1 MGKNAPATALV
12 GVFILP
18 TLLAGG
24 CTISLANLTASL
36 GGSTPA
42 ARGTIRVLFIN
53 NTPHRAVFTYG
64 TFDQTDQ
71 FSQPDFRQF
80 GVDETNRHLDGN
92 SESSIR
98 PIDGQSPL
106 FCAGVFSIGS
116 PNLRSLIDENL
127 AGVTV
132 IDEALVD
139 GVEFFDIDEGGDS
152 DAKSVGFA
160 PPFEA
165 LLGADFPCAALLIIR
180 FELSDLGSDPFRI
193 DFELIPSG
201 STR

>member
-1 MGKNAPATALV
+1 MVKNAPATVLARI
-12 GVFILP
+12 FILS
-18 TLLAGG
+18 TLLASG
-24 CTISLANLTASL
+24 CTIPLDNLTTSL
-36 GGSTPA
+36 GGSTGG
-42 ARGTIRVLFIN
+42 ARGTVRVLFIN

-64 TFDQTDQ
+64 TLDQTDQ

-80 GVDETNRHLDGN
+80 GVDETSRNLDGN

-98 PIDGQSPL
+98 PADGQSPL
-106 FCAGVFSIGS
+106 FCARVFSIGS

-127 AGVTV
+127 AGETV

-139 GVEFFDIDEGGDS
+139 GVEFFDIDEDGDS

-165 LLGADFPCAALLIIR
+165 LLGVDFPCAALLIIY
-180 FELSDLGSDPFRI
+180 FELDDLGPVPFRI
-193 DFELIPSG
+193 DFELIPSS

>member
-1 MGKNAPATALV
+1 MVRSAPATVLA
-12 GVFILP
+12 GIFILSA
-18 TLLAGG
+18 LLGSG
-24 CTISLANLTASL
+24 CTIPLDNLTASL
-36 GGSTPA
+36 GGNTTG
-42 ARGTIRVLFIN
+42 ARGTVRVLFIN

-71 FSQPDFRQF
+71 FSRPDFRQF
-80 GVDETNRHLDGN
+80 GVDETSRHLDGN

-98 PIDGQSPL
+98 PTDGQSPL
-106 FCAGVFSIGS
+106 FCARVFSIGS

-127 AGVTV
+127 EGVSV

-139 GVEFFDIDEGGDS
+139 GVEFFDIDDDGDA
-152 DAKSVGFA
+152 DANSVGFA

-165 LLGADFPCAALLIIR
+165 LLGVDFPCAALLIVR
-180 FELSDLGSDPFRI
+180 FELSDLGPDPFRI
-193 DFELIPSG
+193 DFELIQSD